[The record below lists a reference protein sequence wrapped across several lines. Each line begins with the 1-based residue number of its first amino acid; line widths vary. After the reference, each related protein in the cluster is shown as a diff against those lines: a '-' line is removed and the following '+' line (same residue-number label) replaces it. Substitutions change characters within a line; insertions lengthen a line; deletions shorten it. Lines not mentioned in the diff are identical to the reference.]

1 MPLTLLP
8 RDGKKRTPKWPELWQ
23 SVSPNIPVLQARGHR
38 PLQMDF
44 EQQLKALVWFHLHE
58 HDSGRHLLQDL
69 ELDQFART
77 YIAPPQGIKKSAFFE
92 AINTRGLEQLVYVY
106 ERLQAQA
113 TGTLPAQHEAL
124 GELVAIDGSLINA
137 VLSMA
142 WADYRQGVKKVKVH
156 LGFDLNHALPS
167 KIFFTDG
174 KGDERPFVSLILA
187 PGQTGVLDR
196 YYQCHRDFDQWQ
208 TESLHFVC
216 RIKARTK
223 KTVIEA
229 REVAPG
235 SPVFFDA
242 LVLLGN
248 RNQNQTAQPVRLV
261 GYRIDAAEYW
271 VATNRHDL
279 PAEKIALIYKLRW
292 EIEKFFGWWKQH
304 LQVYHRLARSP
315 YGFMVQIMAGLI
327 TYLLLAIYCHKHYQE
342 PVSIHRL
349 RELRLQIHNDM
360 ADSAVSFYP
369 THKIF
374 EQPFAKT

>member
-1 MPLTLLP
+1 M
-8 RDGKKRTPKWPELWQ
+8 
-23 SVSPNIPVLQARGHR
+23 
-38 PLQMDF
+38 QMDF
-44 EQQLKALVWFHLHE
+44 EQQLKALVYFHLQE

-69 ELDQFART
+69 ELDEFARN
-77 YIAPPQGIKKSAFFE
+77 YIAPPEGIKKSAFFE

-113 TGTLPAQHEAL
+113 TQTLPAQHEAL
-124 GELVAIDGSLINA
+124 GDLVAIDGSLINA

-156 LGFDLNHALPS
+156 LGFDLNHALPG
-167 KIFFTDG
+167 KIFFTAG
-174 KGDERPFVSLILA
+174 KDDERPFVSRILA
-187 PGQTGVLDR
+187 TGQTGVLDR

-208 TESLHFVC
+208 TDGLYFVC

-229 REVAPG
+229 REAATG

-261 GYRIDAAEYW
+261 GYRIGAAEYW

-279 PAEKIALIYKLRW
+279 TAEEIALIYKLRW

-315 YGFMVQIMAGLI
+315 YGFMVQIIAGLI
-327 TYLLLAIYCHKHYQE
+327 TYLLLAIYCRNHYQE
-342 PVSIHRL
+342 PVSIHRV
-349 RELRLQIHNDM
+349 RELRLQIQNDM
-360 ADSAVSFYP
+360 SDSAVSFSLA
-369 THKIF
+369 HKIF
-374 EQPFAKT
+374 EQPFART

>member
-1 MPLTLLP
+1 
-8 RDGKKRTPKWPELWQ
+8 
-23 SVSPNIPVLQARGHR
+23 
-38 PLQMDF
+38 MDF
-44 EQQLKALVWFHLHE
+44 EQQLKALVWFHLQE

-69 ELDQFART
+69 ELDEFART
-77 YIAPPQGIKKSAFFE
+77 YIAPPEGIKKSAFFE
-92 AINTRGLEQLVYVY
+92 AINTRGLEELVYVY
-106 ERLQAQA
+106 ERLQALTTQ
-113 TGTLPAQHEAL
+113 TLPAQHVAL
-124 GELVAIDGSLINA
+124 GDLVAIDGSLINA

-142 WADYRQGVKKVKVH
+142 WADYRRGVKKVKVH

-174 KGDERPFVSLILA
+174 KGDERPFVSRILA

-208 TESLHFVC
+208 TDGFYFVC

-229 REVAPG
+229 WEVTPG

-261 GYRIDAAEYW
+261 GYRIGAAEYW

-279 PAEKIALIYKLRW
+279 PAEEIALIYKLRW

-304 LQVYHRLARSP
+304 LQVYHRIARSP
-315 YGFMVQIMAGLI
+315 YGFMVQILAGLI
-327 TYLLLAIYCHKHYQE
+327 TYLLLAIYCQRHYQE
-342 PVSIHRL
+342 PVSIYRV
-349 RELRLQIHNDM
+349 RELRLQIQNDM
-360 ADSAVSFYP
+360 LDPTVSFS
-369 THKIF
+369 HAQKIF
-374 EQPFAKT
+374 EQPFAQT

>member
-142 WADYRQGVKKVKVH
+142 WADYRRGVKKVKVH

-174 KGDERPFVSLILA
+174 KGDERPFVSRILA

-342 PVSIHRL
+342 PVSIHRV

>member
-1 MPLTLLP
+1 
-8 RDGKKRTPKWPELWQ
+8 
-23 SVSPNIPVLQARGHR
+23 
-38 PLQMDF
+38 MDF
-44 EQQLKALVWFHLHE
+44 EQQLKALVWFHLQE

-69 ELDQFART
+69 ELDEFART
-77 YIAPPQGIKKSAFFE
+77 YIAPPEGIKKSAFFE

-113 TGTLPAQHEAL
+113 TQTLPAQHETL
-124 GELVAIDGSLINA
+124 GDLVAIDGSLINA

-142 WADYRQGVKKVKVH
+142 WADYRPGIKKVKVH
-156 LGFDLNHALPS
+156 LGFDLNHALPG

-174 KGDERPFVSLILA
+174 KGDERPFVSRILTA
-187 PGQTGVLDR
+187 GQTGVLDR

-208 TESLHFVC
+208 TDGLYFVC

-229 REVAPG
+229 REVTPG

-279 PAEKIALIYKLRW
+279 PAEEIALIYKLRW

-304 LQVYHRLARSP
+304 LQVYHRLARSH

-342 PVSIHRL
+342 PVSIHRV

-360 ADSAVSFYP
+360 SDSAASFSLAHENY
-369 THKIF
+369 KL
-374 EQPFAKT
+374 PFAST